1 MKITKQRLRQIIKE
15 EIGKVADDNYAPQ
28 FYEDTPSP
36 KEGRRKA
43 HAEVRALMRSGLF
56 SQAGKHDMRN
66 AARRIV
72 KALVKL
78 EPYGGEEPYYEEVLD
93 DALGGHD
100 SPMVKRLA
108 DAAGIDHILWGEALA
123 AWLSGD
129 EDFMMYID
137 ADHEPPER
145 ELNWEK

>member
-28 FYEDTPSP
+28 FDEDTPSP

-43 HAEVRALMRSGLF
+43 HAEVRELMRSGLF
-56 SQAGKHDMRN
+56 SQAGKNDMRN

-78 EPYGGEEPYYEEVLD
+78 EPYGGEEPFYEEVLD
-93 DALGGHD
+93 DALGGAD

-137 ADHEPPER
+137 ADHDPLQR
-145 ELNWEK
+145 EF